1 MTLYKQYSRIKY
13 CNCICSI
20 HCYTVYFVFILR
32 RIFPIYTFCQ
42 FAWLKAWPRNICFS
56 DIAVQVLCTFDCHGN
71 MFILYFFHYGI
82 YFQIKKIRKK
92 HFVGMKNITFWKKFR
107 IFFISPGIIC
117 IFVCSEKHFAQTET

>member
-20 HCYTVYFVFILR
+20 HCYTFYFVFILG
-32 RIFPIYTFCQ
+32 RIFQIYTFCQ

-82 YFQIKKIRKK
+82 YFQIKKNKK
-92 HFVGMKNITFWKKFR
+92 KTFCWHEKYNFLKEIQNFFYFTWYYLHFCLF
-107 IFFISPGIIC
+107 
-117 IFVCSEKHFAQTET
+117 